1 MEQSFGSRLK
11 HAWNVFRSRDPTA
24 EFGDTGASHY
34 NRPDRPRFTR
44 GNERSITTSVL
55 NRIALD
61 ASAIDILHVPEEKIS
76 VIYHGVSISNSLQ
89 LKPVV
94 DGDYFL
100 FVGRRNGYKN
110 FLPMVKAMAPY
121 LKSHPSFKLVCTAN
135 DFNSSEMIVFREL
148 GISHQ
153 IRHVFAS
160 YVELLS
166 LYKYAK
172 AFIYPSLYEGFGI
185 PILEAYAMKCP
196 VLLSKE
202 SCFPEIAGDA
212 ALYFKLTDQEN
223 TLSALL
229 EQFTNMSQIDHDSL
243 IGKQNE
249 RLKRYSWEKSALQ
262 LAEVYESV
270 LNERKE

>member
-1 MEQSFGSRLK
+1 
-11 HAWNVFRSRDPTA
+11 
-24 EFGDTGASHY
+24 
-34 NRPDRPRFTR
+34 
-44 GNERSITTSVL
+44 
-55 NRIALD
+55 
-61 ASAIDILHVPEEKIS
+61 
-76 VIYHGVSISNSLQ
+76 
-89 LKPVV
+89 
-94 DGDYFL
+94 
-100 FVGRRNGYKN
+100 
-110 FLPMVKAMAPY
+110 
-121 LKSHPSFKLVCTAN
+121 
-135 DFNSSEMIVFREL
+135 
-148 GISHQ
+148 
-153 IRHVFAS
+153 
-160 YVELLS
+160 
-166 LYKYAK
+166 
-172 AFIYPSLYEGFGI
+172 
-185 PILEAYAMKCP
+185 MKCP

>member
-1 MEQSFGSRLK
+1 M
-11 HAWNVFRSRDPTA
+11 
-24 EFGDTGASHY
+24 
-34 NRPDRPRFTR
+34 
-44 GNERSITTSVL
+44 
-55 NRIALD
+55 
-61 ASAIDILHVPEEKIS
+61 
-76 VIYHGVSISNSLQ
+76 
-89 LKPVV
+89 
-94 DGDYFL
+94 
-100 FVGRRNGYKN
+100 GRRDGYKN
-110 FLPMVKAMAPY
+110 FLPMIKAMAPF
-121 LKSHPSFKLVCTAN
+121 LRSHPSYKLVCTAN
-135 DFNSSEMIVFREL
+135 DFNSRELAVFRDL

-153 IRHVFAS
+153 LLHVFAS
-160 YVELLS
+160 YEELLS

-262 LAEVYESV
+262 LAEVYELV
-270 LNERKE
+270 VRKK